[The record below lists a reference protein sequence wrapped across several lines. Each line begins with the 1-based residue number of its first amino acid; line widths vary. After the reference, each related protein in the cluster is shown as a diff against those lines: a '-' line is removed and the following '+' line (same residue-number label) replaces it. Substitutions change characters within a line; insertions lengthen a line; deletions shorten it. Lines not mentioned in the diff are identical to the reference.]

1 MITNYAKSPLQL
13 ERKNPYLCTSHTD
26 MQTRKIIH
34 IDMDAFYAS
43 IELRDHPEWR
53 GRPIA
58 VGHQGPRGVV
68 ATASYE
74 ARRYGVHSAMPS
86 TRAARLCPGLLFV
99 PSRMD
104 VYKDV
109 SRQIQAIFH
118 DYTDLVEPLSLDEAF
133 LDVSHL
139 PSATLLA
146 REIKQRIFEQTALTA
161 SAGISSNKMLA
172 KIASDYRKPD
182 GLFVI
187 PPKAIDAFIAALPIE
202 KFFGIGKVTA
212 LKMHELGIQN
222 GADLRLWDEPELV
235 KHFGKAGHNY
245 YEYARGIDT
254 REVTPDRKRKSLGA
268 ETTFAEDIGD
278 KQQLANEL
286 HAVCMDVWRRM
297 DKHNFRGKTVT
308 LKLKY
313 NDFKQITRSKT
324 LPCII
329 DEPEQLQQISRELL
343 DGAETGTRKIRLLG
357 VSVGNVPE
365 TADAMQLQID
375 FGDM

>member
-1 MITNYAKSPLQL
+1 
-13 ERKNPYLCTSHTD
+13 

-86 TRAARLCPGLLFV
+86 TRAARLCPELLFV
-99 PSRMD
+99 PLRMD

-161 SAGISSNKMLA
+161 SAGVSINKMLA

-202 KFFGIGKVTA
+202 KFFYAYGMNWNLSNISAKPDTTITNMREA
-212 LKMHELGIQN
+212 LTQGRLHPTGN
-222 GADLRLWDEPELV
+222 GNRLAP
-235 KHFGKAGHNY
+235 
-245 YEYARGIDT
+245 
-254 REVTPDRKRKSLGA
+254 KRPLP
-268 ETTFAEDIGD
+268 
-278 KQQLANEL
+278 
-286 HAVCMDVWRRM
+286 
-297 DKHNFRGKTVT
+297 KT
-308 LKLKY
+308 
-313 NDFKQITRSKT
+313 
-324 LPCII
+324 
-329 DEPEQLQQISRELL
+329 
-343 DGAETGTRKIRLLG
+343 
-357 VSVGNVPE
+357 
-365 TADAMQLQID
+365 
-375 FGDM
+375 

>member
-1 MITNYAKSPLQL
+1 
-13 ERKNPYLCTSHTD
+13 
-26 MQTRKIIH
+26 
-34 IDMDAFYAS
+34 MDAFYAS

-86 TRAARLCPGLLFV
+86 THAARLCPELLFV

-133 LDVSHL
+133 LDVSHF

-161 SAGISSNKMLA
+161 SAGVSINKMLA

-222 GADLRLWDEPELV
+222 GADLRLWDELELV

-268 ETTFAEDIGD
+268 ETTFAEDIDD

-286 HAVCMDVWRRM
+286 QAVCMDVWRRM
-297 DKHNFRGKTVT
+297 DKHKFRGKTVT

-313 NDFKQITRSKT
+313 NDFKQITRSRT
-324 LPCII
+324 LPCPINGL
-329 DEPEQLQQISRELL
+329 EQLQQISRELL

>member
-1 MITNYAKSPLQL
+1 MNGPAVFGGSMGVELLSPAGNPEKLRAAVLYGADAVYLAGRNFGMRSAADNFSNEELAEAVRYA
-13 ERKNPYLCTSHTD
+13 
-26 MQTRKIIH
+26 
-34 IDMDAFYAS
+34 
-43 IELRDHPEWR
+43 
-53 GRPIA
+53 
-58 VGHQGPRGVV
+58 HQRGVRV
-68 ATASYE
+68 YLAVNTMPRTDEYPALEKYFE
-74 ARRYGVHSAMPS
+74 A
-86 TRAARLCPGLLFV
+86 
-99 PSRMD
+99 
-104 VYKDV
+104 
-109 SRQIQAIFH
+109 
-118 DYTDLVEPLSLDEAF
+118 
-133 LDVSHL
+133 
-139 PSATLLA
+139 
-146 REIKQRIFEQTALTA
+146 
-161 SAGISSNKMLA
+161 IS
-172 KIASDYRKPD
+172 DF
-182 GLFVI
+182 G
-187 PPKAIDAFIAALPIE
+187 IDAFIAALPIE